1 MIQQNVRDKRK
12 KGEAS
17 GARLVTVDLIE
28 AFDLPPMD
36 DNGTAAALDPMAMP
50 CGSLRGA
57 LFRGALLKSMRFSAF
72 GSLVPQAW
80 PTPSSSCAFQT

>member
-1 MIQQNVRDKRK
+1 VQNVRDKRK

-36 DNGTAAALDPMAMP
+36 DNGEDDW
-50 CGSLRGA
+50 
-57 LFRGALLKSMRFSAF
+57 
-72 GSLVPQAW
+72 Q
-80 PTPSSSCAFQT
+80 